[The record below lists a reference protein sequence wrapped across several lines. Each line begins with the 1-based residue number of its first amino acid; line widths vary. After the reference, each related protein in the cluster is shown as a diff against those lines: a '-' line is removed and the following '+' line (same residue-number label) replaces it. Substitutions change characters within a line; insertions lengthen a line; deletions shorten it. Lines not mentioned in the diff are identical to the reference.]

1 MKGLSGAVLFLLASP
16 AFAQDE
22 HVGVRVREWFARMSG
37 TIEADDGSGTS
48 DRLDLAADLGLGD
61 RNLTHELQAY
71 LRLPVLGRIYGGW
84 WRAHDTGSETLTRT
98 FEFEGAQF
106 QASTR
111 IDSEVTL
118 DVAYLT
124 YEFAFPTIPIGD
136 LVRVELGAQLG
147 VRGLRGFASIHDT
160 TTGETESDSGT
171 VGLPILGAHVT
182 AQLFTY
188 VRAEVEVLGLT
199 FSYGDWSAH
208 YLEASAEVVAQP
220 LPWLFGG
227 VGYKH
232 VALNVRHDGSEKFAV
247 DVGVAGV
254 YITFGVRF

>member
-1 MKGLSGAVLFLLASP
+1 MKGLCGVVLFLVATP

-37 TIEADDGSGTS
+37 TLEADDGSGTS
-48 DRLDLAADLGLGD
+48 DRVDLAADLGLGD
-61 RNLTHELQAY
+61 RNLTTELQAY
-71 LRLPVLGRIYGGW
+71 LRLPVFGRIYAGW
-84 WRAHDTGSETLTRT
+84 WRAHDTGSETLTKS
-98 FEFEGAQF
+98 FDFEGF
-106 QASTR
+106 TFTASSR

-136 LVRVELGAQLG
+136 LVKLELGAELG
-147 VRGLRGFASIHDT
+147 IRGIRGFGSIRDSSS
-160 TTGETESDSGT
+160 GQTESDSGT
-171 VGLPILGAHVT
+171 VGLPVLGVHVT

-188 VRAEVEVLGLT
+188 VRAEVEVVGLT

-208 YLEASAEVVAQP
+208 YFEASAEVVAQP
-220 LPWLFGG
+220 LPWLFAGL
-227 VGYKH
+227 GYKQ
-232 VALNVRHDGSEKFAV
+232 VKLDVRHKGSDKFAV
-247 DVGVAGV
+247 DVGVAGL